1 MSSSEQ
7 MWGQNYSVDNKEEKR
22 NKQKYAVVDPVT
34 GLVETYDTSQEAAD
48 AKVRMQDPEY
58 RK

>member
-1 MSSSEQ
+1 MSSPEQ
-7 MWGQNYSVDNKEEKR
+7 MWGQNPSVDKDKEAR
-22 NKQKYAVVDPVT
+22 NEQKYAVVDPVT
-34 GLVETYDTSQEAAD
+34 GLVETYDTPEEAAD

>member
-1 MSSSEQ
+1 
-7 MWGQNYSVDNKEEKR
+7 MWGQNPSVDKDKEAR
-22 NKQKYAVVDPVT
+22 NEQKYAVVDPVT
-34 GLVETYDTSQEAAD
+34 GLVETYDTPEEAAD